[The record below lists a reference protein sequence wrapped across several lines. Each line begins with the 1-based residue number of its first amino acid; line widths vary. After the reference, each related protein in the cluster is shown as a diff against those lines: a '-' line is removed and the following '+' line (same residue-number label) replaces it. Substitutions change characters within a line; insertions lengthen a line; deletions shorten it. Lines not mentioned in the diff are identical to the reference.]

1 MTKKAS
7 EMKKNI
13 YTKPEIVVFKLKHRC
28 TICAG
33 SEINRVSGNANVKYR
48 GGDNGSSAIEV
59 RSRSSDWG
67 FDEE

>member
-7 EMKKNI
+7 EMKKII

-28 TICAG
+28 TICNVSEIKRVDGNAVKYAG
-33 SEINRVSGNANVKYR
+33 S
-48 GGDNGSSAIEV
+48 DNGSQEVEV

>member
-33 SEINRVSGNANVKYR
+33 SEIRSVNSNANVKYR
-48 GGDNGSSAIEV
+48 GGDDGSHEV

>member
-33 SEINRVSGNANVKYR
+33 SEIKRVDGNAVKYA
-48 GGDNGSSAIEV
+48 GSDEGKV
-59 RSRSSDWG
+59 VVTRSRSSDWG